1 MEYTERAQNQSAT
14 EGRREKK
21 KERER
26 DREREEET
34 KPTKVKVVKHHT
46 RGCARRSIFPQCDC
60 TVKNAGGALEVLR
73 RFSTRVDGESDTNS
87 AAIFAQ

>member
-1 MEYTERAQNQSAT
+1 MPDWNIPKKHKISQLQKDEER
-14 EGRREKK
+14 

-26 DREREEET
+26 EREEDR

-60 TVKNAGGALEVLR
+60 TVKNAGGAVEVLR
-73 RFSTRVDGESDTNS
+73 LFSTRVDGESDTNS